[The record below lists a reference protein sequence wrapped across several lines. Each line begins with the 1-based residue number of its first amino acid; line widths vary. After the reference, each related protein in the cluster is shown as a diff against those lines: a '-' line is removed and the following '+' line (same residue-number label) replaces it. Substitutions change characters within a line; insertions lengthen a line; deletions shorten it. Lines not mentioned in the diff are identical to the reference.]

1 MANLYTW
8 PTAFPAPTLSSAGAS
23 IDFGYE
29 NSEMQN
35 GVLRQRVTYE
45 NLPGRRSVELPLDT
59 VDAARL
65 IAFLRG
71 LRGASFDMPIS
82 LPGDPENARPTASV
96 RFIGNMQSKPTDARN
111 GLYSFDIFVEALPE
125 SPPYDYFEYYDVL
138 GADLD
143 AYWQAL
149 ENFVNNWG
157 I

>member
-1 MANLYTW
+1 
-8 PTAFPAPTLSSAGAS
+8 
-23 IDFGYE
+23 
-29 NSEMQN
+29 
-35 GVLRQRVTYE
+35 
-45 NLPGRRSVELPLDT
+45 
-59 VDAARL
+59 
-65 IAFLRG
+65 
-71 LRGASFDMPIS
+71 MPIS